1 MIAYPSHP
9 RRPPSLSAH
18 VPDLHAAL
26 RRGHDE
32 DWTHLGIDGK
42 VVDTDR
48 SPGWFLME
56 HFGDLPGA
64 SPGEAD
70 AGSTVAVVVGPA
82 GDASSNDG
90 ISDTGTR
97 R

>member
-1 MIAYPSHP
+1 MITVIGVTRDAWDGLVGSGSVGLVFDVQRMY
-9 RRPPSLSAH
+9 SLVSLLGELRTVSGWCGTA
-18 VPDLHAAL
+18 DL
-26 RRGHDE
+26 DVE
-32 DWTHLGIDGK
+32 ESI
-42 VVDTDR
+42 
-48 SPGWFLME
+48 
-56 HFGDLPGA
+56 
-64 SPGEAD
+64 AD